1 MIHNTYNYFVTNDQN
16 INSASFWHF
25 IHSDQDKTRYL
36 SDSASLKFCILTYY
50 INVTSESIDDIT
62 GINRKN
68 IQKLIQP
75 KRMTFL
81 EWIKILVLWP

>member
-1 MIHNTYNYFVTNDQN
+1 MIHDTYNYFVTNDQN
-16 INSASFWHF
+16 IKSTSFWHF
-25 IHSDQDKTRYL
+25 IHSDQDKTCYL

-68 IQKLIQP
+68 IQKLILP
-75 KRMTFL
+75 NRLTFKK
-81 EWIKILVLWP
+81 WFKI